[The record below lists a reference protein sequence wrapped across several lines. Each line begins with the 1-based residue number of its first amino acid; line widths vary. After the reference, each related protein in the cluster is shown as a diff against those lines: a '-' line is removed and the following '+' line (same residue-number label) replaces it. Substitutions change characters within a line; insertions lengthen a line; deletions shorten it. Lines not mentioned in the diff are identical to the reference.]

1 MRTRE
6 FLRASAL
13 LVLAA
18 ASSIVPAQVHAQ
30 ARTVALAPLAP
41 PEGRP
46 ELVAAVEQVNR
57 TALLTLQLLGDYDVS
72 RLDDRDALTDPE
84 EARRLAEENGY
95 DNVIFGEA
103 RLNEQGQLVLSMRVY
118 DRFLDEVTLEST
130 QVARRLLAV
139 FDTADILVT
148 ELVSA
153 FSGRVIR
160 FGAIDLRLQPQAAAV
175 SISLDG
181 TAIAN
186 VSKAFDRVLTGERTV
201 RVSQE
206 RMFGETTIF
215 ERSVFVEADETAR
228 ISVEIPE
235 LTRREA
241 QTLNE
246 LSRTIRES
254 LALRSAR
261 QEVSDALSRLGEVVA
276 DSSYSPAILEWQDR
290 YAQLQGEFELAELGR
305 DILDWREGDPDAGPG
320 TAAARTLALYRSAN
334 AYRDPARIRNGAA
347 TNLRVYMELLALRS
361 AGYLSER
368 DFAAA
373 EEQLLAATDS
383 ELGLTGSLR
392 GAQEALDADLTF
404 LRELVDERDRLAD
417 RGSPFWDGTA
427 LVGGLAFGAGSG
439 YLFATDYATTLYQD
453 AMTTYEEQYVP
464 ATEASEAE
472 SLHREVRREIVL
484 ANTLEIAKWAGLGL
498 SPAGVFQAVRGWY
511 RRRVAPDRYVS
522 EQLEAHF
529 GREMDAALSLFGDDQ
544 RRRGAARRRAGAD
557 PLQLVVTGF
566 PADTPV
572 AVDGRTIGATPL
584 VREIDPTGDGTASIG
599 DSRAGGDARTGGGA
613 GVQGRELTVIV
624 GEQNFRIPA
633 EPGRRVVVP
642 R

>member
-1 MRTRE
+1 MRTRA
-6 FLRASAL
+6 FRRASAL
-13 LVLAA
+13 AAVAA
-18 ASSIVPAQVHAQ
+18 ALSIVPSVIHAQ
-30 ARTVALAPLAP
+30 TRTVALAPLAP

-46 ELVAAVEQVNR
+46 ELIAAVEQVNR

-72 RLDDRDALTDPE
+72 RLDEGDALSDPA

-103 RLNEQGQLVLSMRVY
+103 RLNERGQLVLSMRVY

-160 FGAIDLRLQPQAAAV
+160 FGAIDLRLQPRDASV
-175 SISLDG
+175 SVSLDG

-186 VSKAFDRVLTGERTV
+186 VSEAFERVLTGERTV

-206 RMFGETTIF
+206 RMFGETTVF
-215 ERSVFVEADETAR
+215 ERTATVAADETTR

-241 QTLNE
+241 QTLAE

-254 LALRSAR
+254 LPRRSAR
-261 QEVSDALSRLGEVVA
+261 PEVSVTLSRLGELVA
-276 DSSYSPAILEWQDR
+276 DASYSAAIPEWQER
-290 YAQLQGEFELAELGR
+290 HAQLRGEFDLAELRR
-305 DILDWREGDPDAGPG
+305 DIVDGREEDGDGAAE
-320 TAAARTLALYRSAN
+320 TAAERTLALYRGAQD
-334 AYRDPARIRNGAA
+334 YRDPERIRTAA
-347 TNLRVYMELLALRS
+347 VGSLRIYMELLALRS

-373 EEQLLAATDS
+373 EEALVAAGDDD
-383 ELGLTGSLR
+383 LGVNEALR
-392 GAQEALDADLTF
+392 AVQGELDADLTF
-404 LRELVDERDRLAD
+404 LRDLVEERVRLAD

-439 YLFATDYATTLYQD
+439 FLLATDYASTLYQD

-472 SLHREVRREIVL
+472 SLHRQVRREIVL
-484 ANTLEIAKWAGLGL
+484 ANTLEITKWAGLGL
-498 SPAGVFQAVRGWY
+498 SPAGIFQAVRGWY
-511 RRRVAPDRYVS
+511 RRRVAPDRHVS
-522 EQLEAHF
+522 EQLEARF
-529 GREMDAALSLFGDDQ
+529 GREMDAALSLFGDGG
-544 RRRGAARRRAGAD
+544 RRRGASRRRDGAD
-557 PLQLVVTGF
+557 ALQLVVTGF

-572 AVDGRTIGATPL
+572 AVDGRSIGATPL
-584 VREIDPTGDGTASIG
+584 VREIDPTED
-599 DSRAGGDARTGGGA
+599 GGDAAA
-613 GVQGRELTVIV
+613 GSAGVDVQGRELTVTV
-624 GEQNFRIPA
+624 GEEDFRIPA